1 MLPEVNVLFSVL
13 PFVTIFV
20 FLIDCDCFAF
30 SDYFQSVCF

>member
-1 MLPEVNVLFSVL
+1 MLHEVNGLFSVL

-20 FLIDCDCFAF
+20 FLIVAF